1 MKKIISLIMA
11 FVMVI
16 SLSACSSAEPTYSKY
31 LGTWAVVSLEAEGVT
46 FTVDELKALGEDE
59 MADFIIII
67 KDGGKAFVS
76 VDGDS
81 DLLDWV
87 ETESG
92 VKIGQGNCSY
102 LDGVLTLENNGYK
115 INFEKTSDSQII
127 ENKQQEE
134 KIVASD
140 VQFEDKTS
148 IEIIEENDNLE
159 GIRPEFKEAMDSY
172 EAFFDE
178 YVAFMERYAEADTT
192 EMLNLLSDY
201 TKYMTEYAEAMNR
214 LTELEEQDMSIDE
227 AIYYM
232 EVTSRITE
240 KLWEIEY

>member
-1 MKKIISLIMA
+1 
-11 FVMVI
+11 
-16 SLSACSSAEPTYSKY
+16 
-31 LGTWAVVSLEAEGVT
+31 
-46 FTVDELKALGEDE
+46 
-59 MADFIIII
+59 
-67 KDGGKAFVS
+67 
-76 VDGDS
+76 
-81 DLLDWV
+81 
-87 ETESG
+87 
-92 VKIGQGNCSY
+92 
-102 LDGVLTLENNGYK
+102 
-115 INFEKTSDSQII
+115 
-127 ENKQQEE
+127 
-134 KIVASD
+134 
-140 VQFEDKTS
+140 
-148 IEIIEENDNLE
+148 
-159 GIRPEFKEAMDSY
+159 MDSY